1 MIAHTGRNLMNA
13 QGKTPMIVKR
23 LRGPSLILAAFCAAL
38 IFDHAEAALPPKYLA
53 VPNWRQC
60 LSQQSMGSYDIVCL
74 LAQRPAECPRSSWRA
89 LNRLDED
96 QRPPPCRR
104 N

>member
-1 MIAHTGRNLMNA
+1 MNA
-13 QGKTPMIVKR
+13 RRKTSTIVKR
-23 LRGPSLILAAFCAAL
+23 LRGPSLVLAGFCAAL
-38 IFDHAEAALPPKYLA
+38 VFGDAEAALPPKYLS
-53 VPNWRQC
+53 VPHWRQC

-74 LAQRPAECPRSSWRA
+74 PARHPAECPPSSWSA

-96 QRPPPCRR
+96 QRPPPCRE